1 MRNVRIRVAYDGSR
15 FFGWQRQDG
24 FPSVQ
29 QALEDALLAL
39 TGDAVVVHGAG
50 RTDTGVHARG
60 QVAHFHVD
68 TRLTDDRLRHA
79 LNAHVDEGV
88 VVERAETCRDDFHAR
103 FDARSKR
110 YAYVV
115 ATSRFRPPI
124 GRAHAHWVSWPLDLE
139 PMRAAASI
147 LRGQHDF
154 KAFGN
159 TGSPR
164 ATTVRTLHHLRIVA
178 RRRGFAIVAQADGFL
193 YNMVRNLVG
202 TLLDVGR
209 GKLAPTDVERA
220 LATGDRDAA
229 GPTAPACGLYL
240 LSVRY
245 PEVLFRGPDAHGAGA
260 PGLFDGGSRR

>member
-1 MRNVRIRVAYDGSR
+1 MRNVRIRIAYDGSR
-15 FFGWQRQDG
+15 FFGWQRQEG

-29 QALEDALLAL
+29 RELEEALLAV
-39 TGDAVVVHGAG
+39 TGASLVVHGAG

-68 TRLTDDRLRHA
+68 TRLDDDRLRHA
-79 LNAHVDEGV
+79 INAHTDEGV

-103 FDARSKR
+103 FDARSKC

-124 GRAHAHWVSWPLDLE
+124 GRAHVHWVAWPLDLQR
-139 PMRAAASI
+139 MRAAAA
-147 LRGQHDF
+147 LLVGRHDF
-154 KAFGN
+154 RAFGN

-164 ATTVRTLHHLRIVA
+164 SSTVRTLQHLRIVP
-178 RRRGFAIVAQADGFL
+178 RKRGFAIVARADGFL
-193 YNMVRNLVG
+193 YNMVRNLAG

-209 GKLAPTDVERA
+209 GKRGLADIERA
-220 LATGDRDAA
+220 LATGERTAA

-245 PEVLFRGPDAHGAGA
+245 AEPVFRGPDAAGAGS
-260 PGLFDGGSRR
+260 PGLFH